1 MPKPSAKAWHPYN
14 SLPAKPLPL
23 AVTRTH
29 GHHLYLNDGHNL
41 LDGIASWWTAIF
53 GYNHP
58 ALIEAITQQTQRLS
72 HVMFG
77 GLSHPAA
84 EQLAERLAYSLPN
97 NPAIFFSDSGSV
109 AVEVALKMARQ
120 YWSAL
125 GKPEKNRFVALQR
138 GYHGDTWGAMGVS
151 DPDSLH
157 QHFRQA
163 SSNTFFVPT
172 PNYGFGQTE
181 SDSTALLALETCLA
195 EHRLQ
200 IAALI
205 LEPIWQGAGAMNFYS
220 PRYLQGAQQLCQ
232 HYGILLICDEIAT
245 GFGKTGAYYA
255 HQHAGI
261 LADIVCLGKA
271 LTGGML
277 TLAATCASQ
286 AISDAISQHSPH
298 KFMHGPTY
306 MANALA
312 CACASASLNLL
323 DEIDWQTKVTT
334 WQQEM
339 TARLTPLTQLE
350 GVVDVRVLG
359 HVAVVEMASAG
370 LAAATQTRAI
380 QAGIWIR
387 PFATWVYLTPA
398 YTMTRDERGTLL
410 TTFIEVIQQ
419 TCMAQDSAPEAY
431 I

>member
-23 AVTRTH
+23 DVTHTH
-29 GHHLYLNDGHNL
+29 GHRLYLNDGNVL

-58 ALIEAITQQTQRLS
+58 ALIEAINQQSQRLS

-84 EQLAERLAYSLPN
+84 EQLAERLAHSLPN

-138 GYHGDTWGAMGVS
+138 GYHGDTWGAMSVS

-163 SSNTFFVPT
+163 SDNTFFVP
-172 PNYGFGQTE
+172 PPAYGFNEQH
-181 SDSTALLALETCLA
+181 SHQAALHALETCLA
-195 EHRLQ
+195 EHHQQ

-220 PRYLQGAQQLCQ
+220 PHYLQGAQQLSQ
-232 HYGILLICDEIAT
+232 QYGVLLICDEIAT

-261 LADIVCLGKA
+261 
-271 LTGGML
+271 
-277 TLAATCASQ
+277 
-286 AISDAISQHSPH
+286 
-298 KFMHGPTY
+298 
-306 MANALA
+306 
-312 CACASASLNLL
+312 
-323 DEIDWQTKVTT
+323 
-334 WQQEM
+334 
-339 TARLTPLTQLE
+339 
-350 GVVDVRVLG
+350 
-359 HVAVVEMASAG
+359 
-370 LAAATQTRAI
+370 
-380 QAGIWIR
+380 
-387 PFATWVYLTPA
+387 
-398 YTMTRDERGTLL
+398 
-410 TTFIEVIQQ
+410 
-419 TCMAQDSAPEAY
+419 
-431 I
+431 

>member
-1 MPKPSAKAWHPYN
+1 MPNSSKAWHPYN

-23 AVTRTH
+23 DITRTQEH
-29 GHHLYLNDGHNL
+29 RLYLNDGRHL

-58 ALIEAITQQTQRLS
+58 ALVEAIAQQSQHLS

-77 GLSHPAA
+77 GLTHPAA
-84 EQLAERLAYSLPN
+84 EQLAEQLAQRLPH

-120 YWSAL
+120 YWAAL
-125 GKPEKNRFVALQR
+125 GRPGKNRFVALSK

-157 QHFRQA
+157 QLFRQA
-163 SSNTFFVPT
+163 SETTFFVP
-172 PNYGFGQTE
+172 PPVYGFDAQDAQC
-181 SDSTALLALETCLA
+181 SALLALEACLA
-195 EHRLQ
+195 EHHQQ
-200 IAALI
+200 IAAFI

-232 HYGILLICDEIAT
+232 RYGVLLICDEIAT

-261 LADIVCLGKA
+261 LPDIICLGKA

-277 TLAATCASQ
+277 TLAATCASH
-286 AISDAISQHSPH
+286 AISDTISQHSPH
-298 KFMHGPTY
+298 KLMHGPTY

-323 DEIDWQTKVTT
+323 DEIDWQTKVAT

-339 TARLTPLTQLE
+339 TTRLPPLTQLE

-359 HVAVVEMASAG
+359 HVAVVEMNSAG
-370 LAAATQTRAI
+370 LAAATQSRAI
-380 QAGIWIR
+380 DAGIWIR

-398 YTMTRDERGTLL
+398 YTMTISERETLL
-410 TTFIEVIQQ
+410 TTFIEVVQQ
-419 TCMAQDSAPEAY
+419 TCWARDSAPEAS